1 MESGTSEVEA
11 LKQMS
16 IKYSGISERRPRTI
30 P

>member
-1 MESGTSEVEA
+1 MESGASEVEA

-16 IKYSGISERRPRTI
+16 VKYSGISERPRTF